1 MTFISY
7 ACLISLVITSSTVLN
22 RSYKS
27 CKRHGCPCL
36 FPDLRGKAFCLL
48 SYYVCCGFSCM
59 AFIMWGTFLL
69 FLLWVFFFIM
79 KGSWISSDAFSNSS
93 GIHVFFLHFVDVIY
107 WLIFLYV
114 EPSLYSRIN
123 PIWSFCI
130 IFNMLMNSVLVF
142 C

>member
-69 FLLWVFFFIM
+69 FLLWVFFLSWKGVEFHQMLFLTRQVFIC
-79 KGSWISSDAFSNSS
+79 
-93 GIHVFFLHFVDVIY
+93 FLPSFCWCDILIDIFIC
-107 WLIFLYV
+107 WTILIFQD
-114 EPSLYSRIN
+114 N